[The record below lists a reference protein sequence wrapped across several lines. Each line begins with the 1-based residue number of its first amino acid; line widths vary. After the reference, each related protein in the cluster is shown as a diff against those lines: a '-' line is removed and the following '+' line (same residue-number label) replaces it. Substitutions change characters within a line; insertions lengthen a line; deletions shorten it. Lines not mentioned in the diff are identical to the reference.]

1 MRPVKTALVGLATAS
16 ALVLLVGCSNAAT
29 SQPRAE
35 STSSTVAP
43 PVAVPSP
50 SGTTSTTDNA
60 PLGSDDDPVRVAIVG
75 DSLTA
80 GGSRII
86 PRDGLDADTWMTYA
100 EGDGIRWVGGWAMGG
115 TTTQIEAAHV
125 TPIKNVDVLVLMSGT
140 NNVRLHIPFSQAA
153 GYYDRIVDT
162 IKPKHVIIGAIPPYN
177 RSPAAAA
184 QYERQLKEY
193 TLAKGWDFTDPWRFA
208 RDGEVYQAGV
218 SVDGIHPTTA
228 GYKIV
233 GREFRD
239 AILRVVS
246 TPVEG

>member
-16 ALVLLVGCSNAAT
+16 ALALLVGCSNAAT

-43 PVAVPSP
+43 PISVPTP
-50 SGTTSTTDNA
+50 TGTTSTTDNA
-60 PLGSDDDPVRVAIVG
+60 SLGSDDDPVRVAIVG

-80 GGSRII
+80 GGARIL
-86 PRDGLDADTWMTYA
+86 PRDGLDQNTWMTYA
-100 EGDGIRWVGGWAMGG
+100 QGDGIKWVGGWAMGG

-125 TPIKNVDVLVLMSGT
+125 TPVKNVDVLVLMSGT
-140 NNVRLHIPFSQAA
+140 NNVRLHIPFSQAVT
-153 GYYDRIVDT
+153 YYDQIVKT
-162 IKPKHVIIGAIPPYN
+162 IRPKHVIIGAIPPYN
-177 RSPAAAA
+177 RDPRGAAA
-184 QYERQLKEY
+184 YERQLKRY
-193 TLAKGWDFTDPWRFA
+193 VLAKGWDFTDPWRFA

-218 SVDGIHPTTA
+218 SNDGTHPTTA

-246 TPVEG
+246 TPVQG